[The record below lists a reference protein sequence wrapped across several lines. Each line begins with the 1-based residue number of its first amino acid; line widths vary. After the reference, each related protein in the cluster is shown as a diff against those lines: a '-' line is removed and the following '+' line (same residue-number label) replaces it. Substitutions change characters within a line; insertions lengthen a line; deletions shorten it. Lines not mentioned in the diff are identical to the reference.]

1 MTAMTTRL
9 TASDDPD
16 LAIVAL
22 SPQAQTALTYVR
34 GALFNPVS
42 LSVMAFAVCVGVGYA
57 GMLGALIA
65 MVAFVALGTSA
76 TRYRYVRR
84 QLDRQFEYRVKQKRE
99 AERMKLLKPTGPV
112 RQQQYCDLRD
122 LVNEIE
128 KSDSSEAHRFEL
140 QALLDHFVSLA
151 VSHQKCLDS
160 LRLAGSSD
168 LPRVLPLPDPNRSA
182 RRREIMMRRMR
193 HRDECVRR
201 IERLADELEAV
212 DELVRLVAQ
221 RVACPQLDGELDRE
235 IERRLWELDEVD
247 EALNSLTATTTAA

>member
-1 MTAMTTRL
+1 MTSMTRSL
-9 TASDDPD
+9 AAVPRDPN
-16 LAIVAL
+16 LAIVSI
-22 SPQAQTALTYVR
+22 SPQTQTALTYVS

-42 LSVMAFAVCVGVGYA
+42 ISVMAFAVCVGVGYA
-57 GMLGALIA
+57 GLFGALLA
-65 MVAFVALGTSA
+65 VLSFVTLGTCA
-76 TRYRYVRR
+76 TRYKYVRQ
-84 QLDRQFEYRVKQKRE
+84 QLDRQFEYRRCQKRE
-99 AERMKLLKPTGPV
+99 GERMKLLKPTGPV

-122 LVNEIE
+122 LVGDIE
-128 KSDSSEAHRFEL
+128 KTDAREASRFEL
-140 QALLDHFVSLA
+140 QPLLDHFISLA

-168 LPRVLPLPDPNRSA
+168 LPRSLPLPDPNRSV
-182 RRREIMMRRMR
+182 RRREIMARRLR

-221 RVACPQLDGELDRE
+221 RVACPQLEGDLDRE

-247 EALNSLTATTTAA
+247 AALSQLSA

>member
-1 MTAMTTRL
+1 MKRL
-9 TASDDPD
+9 AVASDPD
-16 LAIVAL
+16 LALVSI

-65 MVAFVALGTSA
+65 TFAFVALGSSA
-76 TRYRYVRR
+76 TRNQFIRR
-84 QLDRQFEYRVKQKRE
+84 QLDKQFEYRVRQKRE
-99 AERMKLLKPTGPV
+99 ADRMRQLKPTGPV
-112 RQQQYCDLRD
+112 RQQQYAELRD
-122 LVNEIE
+122 LVGEIE
-128 KSDSSEAHRFEL
+128 RQDPREAERFEL
-140 QALLDHFVSLA
+140 QPLLDHFIALA
-151 VSHQKCLDS
+151 VSHQRCLDS

-168 LPRVLPLPDPNRSA
+168 LPRSLPLPDPNRSH
-182 RRREIMMRRMR
+182 RRREIMQRRLR

-221 RVACPQLDGELDRE
+221 RVACPTLENELDRE

-247 EALNSLTATTTAA
+247 AALHSLSATTTAA

>member
-1 MTAMTTRL
+1 MKRL
-9 TASDDPD
+9 AVASEPD
-16 LAIVAL
+16 LSLVPL

-57 GMLGALIA
+57 GMFGALIA

-76 TRYRYVRR
+76 TRYADVRQ
-84 QLDRQFEYRVKQKRE
+84 QLDKQFEYRVKQKRE
-99 AERMKLLKPTGPV
+99 ADRMKQLKPTGPV
-112 RQQQYCDLRD
+112 RQQQYCELRD

-128 KSDSSEAHRFEL
+128 KQDPREAQRFEL
-140 QALLDHFVSLA
+140 QQLLDHFIGLA

-168 LPRVLPLPDPNRSA
+168 LPRALPLPDPNRSV
-182 RRREIMMRRMR
+182 RRREIMQRRLR

-221 RVACPQLDGELDRE
+221 RVACPSLEGELDRE

-247 EALNSLTATTTAA
+247 AAIAQLSA

>member
-1 MTAMTTRL
+1 MKRL
-9 TASDDPD
+9 AAGSDPD
-16 LAIVAL
+16 LSLVPI
-22 SPQAQTALTYVR
+22 SPQAQTALTYAR

-65 MVAFVALGTSA
+65 TFAFVALGTSA
-76 TRYRYVRR
+76 TRYKFVRH
-84 QLDRQFEYRVKQKRE
+84 QLDRQFEYRLRQKRE
-99 AERMKLLKPTGPV
+99 ADRMKLLKPTGPV
-112 RQQQYCDLRD
+112 RQQQYAELRD
-122 LVNEIE
+122 LV
-128 KSDSSEAHRFEL
+128 SEVERQDAAEAARFEL
-140 QALLDHFVSLA
+140 QPLLDHFIQLA

-168 LPRVLPLPDPNRSA
+168 LPRSLPLPDPNRSH
-182 RRREIMMRRMR
+182 RRREIMQRRLR

-201 IERLADELEAV
+201 IERLADELEAI

-221 RVACPQLDGELDRE
+221 RVACPALEGELDRE

-247 EALNSLTATTTAA
+247 AALHSLSAATTAA

>member
-16 LAIVAL
+16 LAIVST

-65 MVAFVALGTSA
+65 MLAFVTLGVGA
-76 TRYRYVRR
+76 TRYRYVRK
-84 QLDRQFEYRVKQKRE
+84 QLDRQFEYRIRQKRE
-99 AERMKLLKPTGPV
+99 NERMKLLKPTGPV

-122 LVNEIE
+122 LVGDIE
-128 KSDSSEAHRFEL
+128 KTDISEAKRFEL
-140 QALLDHFVSLA
+140 QSLLDHFVSLA

-168 LPRVLPLPDPNRSA
+168 LPRMLPMPDPNRSA
-182 RRREIMMRRMR
+182 RRREIMLRRMR

-212 DELVRLVAQ
+212 DELIRLVAQ
-221 RVACPQLDGELDRE
+221 RVACPQLDNDLDRE

-247 EALNSLTATTTAA
+247 EALDQLSAGSAA

>member
-1 MTAMTTRL
+1 MKRLAAVQDSDVAMI
-9 TASDDPD
+9 S
-16 LAIVAL
+16 I

-57 GMLGALIA
+57 GVLGALIA
-65 MVAFVALGTSA
+65 TIAFVVVGTSA
-76 TRYRYVRR
+76 TRNRFIRH
-84 QLDRQFEYRVKQKRE
+84 QLDKQYEYRLKQKRE
-99 AERMKLLKPTGPV
+99 ADRMRMLKPAGPV
-112 RQQQYCDLRD
+112 RQQQYAELRD

-128 KSDSSEAHRFEL
+128 REDAREAARFEL
-140 QALLDHFVSLA
+140 QPLLDHFISLA

-168 LPRVLPLPDPNRSA
+168 LPRSLPLPDPTRSV
-182 RRREIMMRRMR
+182 RRREIMQRRLR

-221 RVACPQLDGELDRE
+221 RVACPSTEADLDRE
-235 IERRLWELDEVD
+235 IERRLWEIDEVD
-247 EALNSLTATTTAA
+247 AAMHSLSATTTAA

>member
-1 MTAMTTRL
+1 MTAMTKRL
-9 TASDDPD
+9 AAPEDSEV
-16 LAIVAL
+16 AIVSM
-22 SPQAQTALTYVR
+22 SPQAQTALAYVR

-57 GMLGALIA
+57 GMLGALVA
-65 MVAFVALGTSA
+65 MMTFIALGSGA

-84 QLDRQFEYRVKQKRE
+84 QLDRQFEYRMKQKRE
-99 AERMKLLKPTGPV
+99 ADRMKLLKPTGPV

-122 LVNEIE
+122 LVCDIE
-128 KSDSSEAHRFEL
+128 RADMGEAQRFEL
-140 QALLDHFVSLA
+140 QPLLDHFVGLA

-168 LPRVLPLPDPNRSA
+168 LPRMLPMHDPHRSA

-201 IERLADELEAV
+201 IERLADELEAI

-221 RVACPQLDGELDRE
+221 RVACPVLDHDLDRE

-247 EALNSLTATTTAA
+247 EALNQLSA

>member
-1 MTAMTTRL
+1 MTKRL
-9 TASDDPD
+9 TASEDPD
-16 LAIVAL
+16 LAIVSI

-57 GMLGALIA
+57 GLLGALIA
-65 MVAFVALGTSA
+65 MLAFVALGTGA
-76 TRYRYVRR
+76 TRYRYVRK

-122 LVNEIE
+122 LVADIE
-128 KSDSSEAHRFEL
+128 KTDAAEANRFEL
-140 QALLDHFVSLA
+140 QPLLDHFVSLA

-168 LPRVLPLPDPNRSA
+168 LPRMLPMQDPNRSA
-182 RRREIMMRRMR
+182 RRREIM
-193 HRDECVRR
+193 VRR

-247 EALNSLTATTTAA
+247 EALSQLSA

>member
-1 MTAMTTRL
+1 MTPTLAIVPR
-9 TASDDPD
+9 DPD
-16 LAIVAL
+16 LAIVSL
-22 SPQAQTALTYVR
+22 TPQAQTALTYVR

-65 MVAFVALGTSA
+65 MSAFLVLGATA
-76 TRYRYVRR
+76 TRYRFVRQ
-84 QLDRQFEYRVKQKRE
+84 QLDKQFEHRVKQKRE
-99 AERMKLLKPTGPV
+99 ADRMKLLKPTGPV

-122 LVNEIE
+122 LVNDIE
-128 KSDSSEAHRFEL
+128 KTDAVEATRFEL
-140 QALLDHFVSLA
+140 QSLLDHFVTLA

-168 LPRVLPLPDPNRSA
+168 LPRALPLPDPHRSV
-182 RRREIMMRRMR
+182 RRREIMARRLR

-201 IERLADELEAV
+201 IEQLSDELEAV
-212 DELVRLVAQ
+212 DELIRLCAQ
-221 RVACPQLDGELDRE
+221 RVACPSLDGELDRE

-247 EALNSLTATTTAA
+247 AALDQLSA

>member
-1 MTAMTTRL
+1 MPR
-9 TASDDPD
+9 DPN
-16 LAIVAL
+16 LAIVSI
-22 SPQAQTALTYVR
+22 SPQTQTALTYVG

-42 LSVMAFAVCVGVGYA
+42 ISVMAFAVCVGVGYA
-57 GMLGALIA
+57 GMFGALLA
-65 MVAFVALGTSA
+65 VLTFVTLGTCA
-76 TRYRYVRR
+76 TRYKYVRQ
-84 QLDRQFEYRVKQKRE
+84 QLDRQFEYRRCQKRE
-99 AERMKLLKPTGPV
+99 GDRMKLLKPTGPV

-122 LVNEIE
+122 LVTEIE
-128 KSDSSEAHRFEL
+128 KTDAAEASRFEL
-140 QALLDHFVSLA
+140 QPLLDHFINLA

-168 LPRVLPLPDPNRSA
+168 LPRSLPLPDPNRSV
-182 RRREIMMRRMR
+182 RRREIMARRLR

-221 RVACPQLDGELDRE
+221 RVACPQLEGDLDRE

-247 EALNSLTATTTAA
+247 AALSQLSA

>member
-1 MTAMTTRL
+1 
-9 TASDDPD
+9 
-16 LAIVAL
+16 
-22 SPQAQTALTYVR
+22 VR
-34 GALFNPVS
+34 K
-42 LSVMAFAVCVGVGYA
+42 
-57 GMLGALIA
+57 
-65 MVAFVALGTSA
+65 
-76 TRYRYVRR
+76 

-99 AERMKLLKPTGPV
+99 AERMKRLKPTGPV

-122 LVNEIE
+122 LVADIE
-128 KSDSSEAHRFEL
+128 KSDPGEASRFEL
-140 QALLDHFVSLA
+140 QPLLDHFVSLA

-168 LPRVLPLPDPNRSA
+168 LPRMMPMTDPNRSA
-182 RRREIMMRRMR
+182 RRREIMLRRMR

-201 IERLADELEAV
+201 IERLADESEAV

-247 EALNSLTATTTAA
+247 EALNQLSA